1 MASVGPGQAAAPLS
15 GFYEG
20 TDKISARFISVFC
33 LVLPGNQTE
42 RGEIMG
48 QTRRLPREDSGET
61 CSPRAHAADAALIA
75 VVSGHDGAVG
85 GRGSCSRPYAVEH
98 DNSTRGLWGLRS

>member
-1 MASVGPGQAAAPLS
+1 MGLRVAPFDQPPHPTKHPPPLSTASVGPGQAAAPLS

-20 TDKISARFISVFC
+20 TDKISARSISVFC

-48 QTRRLPREDSGET
+48 QTRCLPRDESGET
-61 CSPRAHAADAALIA
+61 CSPRAHANDAALIA
-75 VVSGHDGAVG
+75 VVS
-85 GRGSCSRPYAVEH
+85 
-98 DNSTRGLWGLRS
+98 